1 MVQALLVKLVFKK
14 IMEAIEKADDK
25 RIASNHEKRIKK
37 LEKMAHPKKDMICK
51 NCKCKGK
58 K

>member
-37 LEKMAHPKKDMICK
+37 LEKMAHPKRDIICK
-51 NCKCKGK
+51 GCKDKGSK
-58 K
+58 